1 MWKEHFT
8 PILVY
13 VQKIKGIHGISNGLD
28 RLEGSSS
35 RIGNNPI
42 RNVTHDT

>member
-13 VQKIKGIHGISNGLD
+13 VQKIKGIHGISDGLD
-28 RLEGSSS
+28 LQEGSS